1 MDKEKKALVD
11 RYVEN
16 VRIDKGKLYTGEMDI
31 REGIGRAIKN
41 KNQEEASRLFDE
53 LTKYRKNTELFK
65 AGKKTGTKL
74 DAKFNETS
82 SKKPE
87 KRKSDKKEYMDRLSR
102 SLAKLKIKD

>member
-1 MDKEKKALVD
+1 MYKEKKALVD

-74 DAKFNETS
+74 DVKFNKTS
-82 SKKPE
+82 SKE
-87 KRKSDKKEYMDRLSR
+87 SDKEKYMDRLSR